1 MSMFVHT
8 HSLIIYKHLKKDM
21 LNYTHEEKQVLTFQ
35 PCDVLHREN
44 SFFSNFVINCVT
56 RQDAARKPIDLNE
69 L

>member
-1 MSMFVHT
+1 
-8 HSLIIYKHLKKDM
+8 M
-21 LNYTHEEKQVLTFQ
+21 LNYTHEEKQVLAFQ